1 MKQPAER
8 KWRCMTCEA
17 VYDEAAGLPEYG
29 IAPGTRFEDLPQ
41 NWVCPVCGTPKDDF
55 ELIPDS

>member
-1 MKQPAER
+1 MKQPGER
-8 KWRCMTCEA
+8 KWRCTTCET

-29 IAPGTRFEDLPQ
+29 IAPGTPFEDLPQ

-55 ELIPDS
+55 ELMPDT